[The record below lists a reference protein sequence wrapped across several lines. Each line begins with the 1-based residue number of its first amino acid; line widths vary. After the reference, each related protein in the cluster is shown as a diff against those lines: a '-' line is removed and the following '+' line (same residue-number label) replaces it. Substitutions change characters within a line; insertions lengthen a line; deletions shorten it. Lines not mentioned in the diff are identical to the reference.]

1 MELDT
6 TADSLAV
13 YEALASQTRL
23 DIINLLGEK
32 NHLNL
37 SEIAAALHMSNP
49 LITRHIKKLLT
60 AKLIRIEQHPG
71 ISGTQKIVFLNI
83 DDVHIHFP
91 GHVYP
96 EFSLFSSDI
105 QLGLYSSYEVM
116 PTCGLASATGIIAGF
131 DDPRYFADNNRIHAA
146 LLWFS
151 EGFVEYTVPNPLMKN
166 ETPKILEISMELA
179 SEFQSAS
186 NHWPSDIT
194 ISLNDVEIGTYTVP
208 GNFNDVRGK
217 LTPAWWQD
225 GVSQY
230 GLLKTFRVNETESSV
245 DGKNLSST
253 RISDLNLR
261 DSSVIKIKFEVKK
274 NARYRGG
281 LTIFGAEFGNHPQNI
296 DLNLYYEK

>member
-49 LITRHIKKLLT
+49 LITRHIKKLL
-60 AKLIRIEQHPG
+60 AAQLIRIEQHPG

-116 PTCGLASATGIIAGF
+116 PTCGLASATGVIGGF